1 MECEFPNQNASE
13 AEIRQL
19 LQEARTIAVVGIS
32 PKEERD
38 SHKVAKYL
46 IEQGYTVYGVRP
58 GCKEILGR
66 PCYRELR
73 DLPGSV
79 DIVDVFRRPDAIPD
93 VVDQAI
99 EIGAKAVWMQLGL
112 ANNAA
117 ADTARAAGL
126 QVVMNKCIKIEHL
139 RMQREEQQ

>member
-1 MECEFPNQNASE
+1 MECEFPNQNATE
-13 AEIRQL
+13 EEIRNL
-19 LQEARTIAVVGIS
+19 LQNARTIAVVGIS

-46 IEQGYTVYGVRP
+46 IEQGYTVYAIRP
-58 GCKEILGR
+58 GCKEILGQ

-73 DLPGSV
+73 NLPGPV
-79 DIVDVFRRPDAIPD
+79 DIVDIFRRPDAIPD

-99 EIGAKAVWMQLGL
+99 EIGAKAIWMQLGL

-139 RMQREEQQ
+139 RMQRDDQQ